1 MKALRQQ
8 DAAFRAAV
16 LLVEVCRRGEEHGGS
31 VAWED
36 IDQALETALEAMP
49 ER

>member
-1 MKALRQQ
+1 MKALRRQ
-8 DAAFRAAV
+8 DAASRAAV
-16 LLVEVCRRGEEHGGS
+16 LLVEVYRHGQEHGGS

-36 IDQALETALEAMP
+36 IDQALEAALEAMP